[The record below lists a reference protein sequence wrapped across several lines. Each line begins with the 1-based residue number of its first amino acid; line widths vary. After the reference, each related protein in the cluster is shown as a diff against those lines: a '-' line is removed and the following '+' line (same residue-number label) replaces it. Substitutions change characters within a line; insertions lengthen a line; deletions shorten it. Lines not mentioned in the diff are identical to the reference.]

1 MQWINAENLWI
12 AEARLWSSPDAVVYE
27 PTIKWSGP
35 TVDLKKR
42 RESVSFP
49 SKTNRAHQTK
59 RSDDTFKNIKVDLQD
74 IDEAIL
80 YYFQNVIK
88 PTVIEDEEIIEV
100 PIRYGDPELW
110 KSIQK
115 DGFVRDEKGKVIAP
129 VVMFR
134 RTSITRD
141 DSVPIDKADRSIV
154 QQFPIKW
161 SPKNSYDRFSLLTGV
176 DRKKTHELYSVYMPD
191 YIVLSYESI
200 IWTSFVTQ
208 MNKIVEQIYYSE
220 GAYWGEPGKFKFS
233 SRIDSFDQNIDVSVD
248 KGRIVRSNFNLEI
261 RGYLVPESANDLITT
276 QKQHTKQQVVIG
288 TEFVTTNIKEI

>member
-1 MQWINAENLWI
+1 MAIN
-12 AEARLWSSPDAVVYE
+12 E
-27 PTIKWSGP
+27 PIKTSP
-35 TVDLKKR
+35 TVDLEEK

-88 PTVIEDEEIIEV
+88 PTVIENEEIIKV

-110 KSIQK
+110 KSVSK
-115 DGFVRDEKGKVIAP
+115 DGFVRDTKGKVIAP
-129 VVMFR
+129 VIMFR

-176 DRKKTHELYSVYMPD
+176 DRKKTNELYSVYMPD
-191 YIVLSYESI
+191 YIMLSYESI
-200 IWTSFVTQ
+200 IWTSFVIQ

-220 GAYWGEPGKFKFS
+220 GAYWGKPGEFKFS
-233 SRIDSFDQNIDVSVD
+233 SRIDSFDQNIDISTE

-276 QKQHTKQQVVIG
+276 QKQHTKQQVVLG
-288 TEFVTTNIKEI
+288 TEFVTTNIEDS

>member
-1 MQWINAENLWI
+1 MAIN
-12 AEARLWSSPDAVVYE
+12 E
-27 PTIKWSGP
+27 PIKTSP
-35 TVDLKKR
+35 TVDLNKDKR
-42 RESVSFP
+42 ETASFP

-80 YYFQNVIK
+80 FYFQNVIK

-100 PIRYGDPELW
+100 PIQYGDPELW
-110 KSIQK
+110 KSVQK
-115 DGFVRDEKGKVIAP
+115 DGFVRDAKGKVIAP

-161 SPKNSYDRFSLLTGV
+161 SPKNSYDRFSLLTGI
-176 DRKKTHELYSVYMPD
+176 DRKKTYELYSVYMPD
-191 YIVLSYESI
+191 YIVLSYESV

-220 GAYWGEPGKFKFS
+220 GAYWGKPDKFKFS
-233 SRIDSFDQNIDVSVD
+233 SRIDSFDQNIDISTE

-276 QKQHTKQQVVIG
+276 QKQHTKQQVVLG
-288 TEFVTTNIKEI
+288 TEFVTTNIEDR